1 MPGSH
6 YPEPHEPRSPW
17 ARGLTRPTLQPWQF
31 LLLYTAYTAVAF
43 QWPTFAYAAAQLNL
57 ATVEGWR
64 TLATLAVLLTLLMVL
79 LLGLPLLVSRRV
91 SKLLA
96 VLLLVGNGV
105 ASYFVHTYQV
115 VLNVDMMG
123 NVFNTRVDEASALFH
138 PSMLAWV
145 GVLSGLPAWW
155 VWRVEWAPHRRWVR
169 VGHWALGVALAAAW
183 LYLNAASWL
192 WLDRHMSRIGSMT
205 PPWSYVVNSVR
216 FVQREQAAKRP
227 VALLPDLAP
236 DAASDTRK
244 RVVVLVIGESA
255 RAANFSLYGYS
266 RPTNPLLSQLPIE
279 VLQARACAS
288 YTTAA
293 LACMLS
299 PRGAKVDEHP
309 PEETLPAYLYR
320 HGVDVEWRS
329 NNFGEPRMTVTSR
342 LQKGELLQR
351 CDDPAQALSD
361 LDRAW
366 CSRPRDWAFDAA
378 LLLGLEQRIAS
389 SNSPRVLIVLHQAGS
404 HGPAYHDK
412 VPPGTETFTP
422 VCKSVNLGSCSSGTL
437 MNAYDNSIVHTD
449 ALLAEITTRL
459 GRLKDW
465 DSTLMYV
472 SDHGESLGEGGLYL
486 HGTPAALAPDVQMD
500 IPFLIWRSKLGVKA
514 AAASQAPATAAQA
527 SAASTGTAAGAPLAG
542 RREGRYSHDQVF
554 HTVMGALGLR
564 SGAYRAEQDVFQ
576 PEPLAHAPLPHAS
589 R

>member
-1 MPGSH
+1 MAGLSFSDP
-6 YPEPHEPRSPW
+6 PEPRNPW
-17 ARGLTRPTLQPWQF
+17 VRGLTRPTLQPWQF
-31 LLLYTAYTAVAF
+31 LLLYTAYTALAF

-57 ATVEGWR
+57 QTWEGWR
-64 TLATLAVLLTLLMVL
+64 TLATLGVLLTLLMVL
-79 LLGLPLLVSRRV
+79 LLGLPLLLSRRLF
-91 SKLLA
+91 KLMA
-96 VLLLVGNGV
+96 VLLLLGNGL

-123 NVFNTRVDEASALFH
+123 NVFNTRFDEASALFH

-155 VWRVEWAPHRRWVR
+155 VWRVEWAPHRPWVR
-169 VGHWALGVALAAAW
+169 IGHWVLGVALAAAW
-183 LYLNAASWL
+183 LYVNASSWL

-216 FVQREQAAKRP
+216 FVQRERAANRP
-227 VALLPDLAP
+227 LALLPDLAP
-236 DAASDTRK
+236 DAAADTRK

-255 RAANFSLYGYS
+255 RAANFSLYGYA
-266 RPTNPLLSQLPIE
+266 RPTNPQLSLLPIE

-309 PEETLPAYLYR
+309 PEETLPAYLHR

-342 LQKGELLQR
+342 LQKGELLAR
-351 CDDPAQALSD
+351 CEQPAPSLSER
-361 LDRAW
+361 DRFW
-366 CSRPRDWAFDAA
+366 CAQPRDGAFDAA
-378 LLLGLEQRIAS
+378 LLLGLEQRIAAS
-389 SNSPRVLIVLHQAGS
+389 DRARVLIVLHQAGS
-404 HGPAYHDK
+404 HGPAYHEK
-412 VPPGTETFTP
+412 VPPGSETFTP
-422 VCKSVNLGSCSSGTL
+422 VCKSVNLGSCPSGTL
-437 MNAYDNSIVHTD
+437 VNAYDNSIVHTD

-459 GRLKDW
+459 GRLQGW
-465 DSTLMYV
+465 DSTLVYV

-500 IPFLIWRSKLGVKA
+500 IPFLIWRSTPPARGA
-514 AAASQAPATAAQA
+514 AAPPAPSNAAPAPAP
-527 SAASTGTAAGAPLAG
+527 SAGPATLSSLPR
-542 RREGRYSHDQVF
+542 RREGRFSHDHVF

-576 PEPLAHAPLPHAS
+576 HEP